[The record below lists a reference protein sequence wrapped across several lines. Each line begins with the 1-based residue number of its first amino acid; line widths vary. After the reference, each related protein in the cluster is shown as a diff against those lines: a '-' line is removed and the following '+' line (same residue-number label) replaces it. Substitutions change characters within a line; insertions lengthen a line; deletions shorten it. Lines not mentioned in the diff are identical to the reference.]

1 MQTSATPA
9 AYSGDEFDHLVLHIQ
24 NHFSNRVDES
34 ERAAVAFTTSVDGD
48 ALFEIYLNAFE
59 DLVQRQIHNCNCCR
73 HYFRH
78 YGNLVFI
85 DAVGDLEPA
94 VWPRSADGIYAAPM
108 AAVYDAVK
116 AARVTG
122 VFIFNE
128 KEWRNTNGSSPIW
141 KHFRVVPTYIAPHR
155 DLLTTPF
162 QAMAAKKEDF
172 NNVTRFLT
180 EVTADQVAIAA
191 KLLAA
196 ESLYRSDKLLGQV
209 VWLQKLYESR
219 TAVAKY
225 GSNGRR
231 VQNATWKA
239 VAAAPAG
246 FCHPRSGM
254 VGTLLEDIAA
264 GKSFEE
270 VKRAFDAKMHPAH
283 YQRPQAAPAAQNVRQ
298 AEEIVAKLG
307 IAPSLQRREA
317 RYSEMQ
323 TFWDRNIAS
332 AIHDKSYGK
341 LGTPVEGTVFGHL
354 KTKGDEP
361 AVTTMSV
368 PVQTITWEKFK
379 RTVLPDALR
388 IQLSVKADAGPYF
401 CATAAVN
408 AEAPPILQWDSEEV
422 RNPYAWYLYVSGK
435 GRFPQQWGM
444 NPGYLVD
451 VKGIGYQ
458 PSMWQDEEK
467 FKHQGTSVFFYLDGA
482 RDGGDASGC
491 LFPEILRS
499 ELHQVRATIEA
510 YSQAAKLE
518 RVESDQVAAGIR
530 LSSGQPFG
538 HSFVVTTKTGNIE
551 YKIDRW
557 D

>member
-1 MQTSATPA
+1 MQVSSATVAPA

-34 ERAAVAFTTSVDGD
+34 DRSAIAFTTSVDGD
-48 ALFEIYLNAFE
+48 ALFEIYLGAFE
-59 DLVQRQIHNCNCCR
+59 DPIQRQIHNCNCCR

-78 YGNLVFI
+78 YGNLAFI
-85 DAVGDLEPA
+85 DGMGDLEPA

-108 AAVYDAVK
+108 AAVYEAVK
-116 AARVTG
+116 TARVAG
-122 VFIFNE
+122 VFAFDE
-128 KEWRNTNGSSPIW
+128 KEWKNTNGSAPIW
-141 KHFRVVPTYIAPHR
+141 KHFRVIPTYVAPHR
-155 DLLTTPF
+155 DRLKTPF
-162 QAMAAKKEDF
+162 QAMAEKKEDF

-191 KLLAA
+191 RLLSSEA
-196 ESLYRSDKLLGQV
+196 LYRSDKLLGQV

-219 TAVAKY
+219 TAVTKP
-225 GSNGRR
+225 GLGGRR
-231 VQNATWKA
+231 IQNVTWKA

-254 VGTLLEDIAA
+254 VGSLLEDIAA

-270 VKRAFDAKMHPAH
+270 VKRAFDAKMHPAQ
-283 YQRPQAAPAAQNVRQ
+283 YQRPQAAPAAQNIKQ

-307 IAPSLQRREA
+307 IAPSLKRREA

-323 TFWDRNIAS
+323 VFWDRAAIGTRDKAS
-332 AIHDKSYGK
+332 DSQTEKPS
-341 LGTPVEGTVFGHL
+341 VFGHL
-354 KTKGDEP
+354 KAKNAAPE
-361 AVTTMSV
+361 AMTMTV
-368 PVQTITWEKFK
+368 PVQVITWEKFK
-379 RTVLPDALR
+379 RTVLSDALR
-388 IQLSVKADAGPYF
+388 IQLSVKHGSGPYF
-401 CATAAVN
+401 GATAAVD
-408 AEAPPILQWDSEEV
+408 ETAPPILQWDSEAE
-422 RNPYAWYLYVSGK
+422 RNPYAWYLYVGGK
-435 GRFPQQWGM
+435 GQLPQHWGM

-458 PSMWQDEEK
+458 PSMWYDEEK

-482 RDGGDASGC
+482 RDSGEVAGC

-499 ELHQVRATIEA
+499 ELHPVRATIE
-510 YSQAAKLE
+510 SFSLAATLE
-518 RVESDQVAAGIR
+518 RVEPDQVAAGIR
-530 LSSGQPFG
+530 LSAREPFG
-538 HSFVVTTKTGNIE
+538 HSFVVTTKTGTIE